1 MSLIRRA
8 KSLLI
13 GAALLLVLSL
23 VLRWS
28 VKAPEKQT
36 LLDRVV
42 VRLAAPL
49 QGVVAGLFGRVSSVW
64 TGYVAVIGVQ
74 QENQVLRRQNAE
86 LRAQLASQSA
96 LALRA
101 QRLERLLDLR
111 AQVLADTAVAQ
122 VISIETSRQFR
133 VVRVRIDRGG
143 VEMKPGMPVIAAE
156 GVVGRIAR
164 AVGPYADVQL
174 LTDAR
179 SAVDVVIPRSESRGV
194 MKGTGSDNR
203 YVCRVEYVLKKEQIE
218 VGQDVLTSGL
228 GGSFPRDLPVGKVV
242 AVRRSDASLYQEI
255 EVEPSVS
262 FGHLREVLI
271 VLSPPPP
278 PDPDAGKR
286 GFESARGPGV
296 PR

>member
-1 MSLIRRA
+1 MERQ
-8 KSLLI
+8 
-13 GAALLLVLSL
+13 G
-23 VLRWS
+23 
-28 VKAPEKQT
+28 PEKQT

-156 GVVGRIAR
+156 ELSVASL
-164 AVGPYADVQL
+164 AP
-174 LTDAR
+174 
-179 SAVDVVIPRSESRGV
+179 
-194 MKGTGSDNR
+194 SDR
-203 YVCRVEYVLKKEQIE
+203 MPMCSY
-218 VGQDVLTSGL
+218 S
-228 GGSFPRDLPVGKVV
+228 PMH
-242 AVRRSDASLYQEI
+242 ARRSMS
-255 EVEPSVS
+255 
-262 FGHLREVLI
+262 
-271 VLSPPPP
+271 
-278 PDPDAGKR
+278 
-286 GFESARGPGV
+286 
-296 PR
+296 

>member
-74 QENQVLRRQNAE
+74 QENQVLHRQNAE

-194 MKGTGSDNR
+194 MKGTGSDHR

>member
-1 MSLIRRA
+1 LSLIRRA

-36 LLDRVV
+36 LLDRAV

-49 QGVVAGLFGRVSSVW
+49 QGVVASLFGRVSSVW

-74 QENQVLRRQNAE
+74 QENQVLRRHNAE

>member
-1 MSLIRRA
+1 LSLIRRA

>member
-36 LLDRVV
+36 LLDRAV

-49 QGVVAGLFGRVSSVW
+49 QGVVAGLFGRVSSMW
-64 TGYVAVIGVQ
+64 NGYVAVIGVQ
-74 QENQVLRRQNAE
+74 QENQVLRRNNAE

-179 SAVDVVIPRSESRGV
+179 SAVDVVIPRSENRGV
-194 MKGTGSDNR
+194 MKGTGSDSR

-262 FGHLREVLI
+262 FSHLREVLI
-271 VLSPPPP
+271 VLSPPP

>member
-8 KSLLI
+8 RSLLI
-13 GAALLLVLSL
+13 GAALLLILS
-23 VLRWS
+23 VILRVS
-28 VKAPEKQT
+28 VKAPERQT

-42 VRLAAPL
+42 VRLVAPV
-49 QGVVAGLFGRVSSVW
+49 QGVVAGLFGRVSSLW
-64 TGYVAVIGVQ
+64 TGYVALVGVQ
-74 QENQVLRRQNAE
+74 QENQALRRHNAE
-86 LRAQLASQSA
+86 LQSQLASQSA

-122 VISIETSRQFR
+122 VVSVETSRQFR
-133 VVRVRIDRGG
+133 VVRVRLDRNG
-143 VEMKPGMPVIAAE
+143 VEVKPGMPVIAAE

-164 AVGPYADVQL
+164 SMGPYADVQL

-194 MKGTGSDNR
+194 MKGTGSDSR
-203 YVCRVEYVLKKEQIE
+203 YLCRVEYVLKKEAIE
-218 VGQDVLTSGL
+218 VGSDVLTSGL
-228 GGSFPRDLPVGKVV
+228 GGSFPRDLPVGKIV

-262 FGHLREVLI
+262 FAHLREVLI

-286 GFESARGPGV
+286 GFESARGAGV

>member
-8 KSLLI
+8 RSLLI
-13 GAALLLVLSL
+13 GAALLLILS
-23 VLRWS
+23 VILRVS
-28 VKAPEKQT
+28 VKAPERQT

-42 VRLAAPL
+42 VRLVAPV
-49 QGVVAGLFGRVSSVW
+49 QGVVAGLFGRVSSLW
-64 TGYVAVIGVQ
+64 TGYVALVGVQ
-74 QENQVLRRQNAE
+74 QENQALRRHNAE
-86 LRAQLASQSA
+86 LQSQLASQSA

-122 VISIETSRQFR
+122 VVSVETSRQFR
-133 VVRVRIDRGG
+133 VVRVRIDRNG
-143 VEMKPGMPVIAAE
+143 VEVKFGMPVIAAE

-164 AVGPYADVQL
+164 SMGPYADVQL

-194 MKGTGSDNR
+194 MKGTGSDSR
-203 YVCRVEYVLKKEQIE
+203 YLCRVEYVLKKEAIE
-218 VGQDVLTSGL
+218 VGSDVLTSGL
-228 GGSFPRDLPVGKVV
+228 GGSFPRDLPVGKIV

-262 FGHLREVLI
+262 FAHLREVLI

-286 GFESARGPGV
+286 GFESARGAGV

>member
-194 MKGTGSDNR
+194 MKGTGSDHR

>member
-36 LLDRVV
+36 LLDRAV

-49 QGVVAGLFGRVSSVW
+49 QGVVASLFGRVSSVW
-64 TGYVAVIGVQ
+64 NGYVAVIGVQ
-74 QENQVLRRQNAE
+74 QENQVLRRNNAE

-194 MKGTGSDNR
+194 MKGTGSDSR

-262 FGHLREVLI
+262 FSHLREVLI

>member
-36 LLDRVV
+36 LLDRAV

-49 QGVVAGLFGRVSSVW
+49 QGVVASLFGRVSSVW

-74 QENQVLRRQNAE
+74 QENQVLRRNNAE

-194 MKGTGSDNR
+194 MKGTGSDSR

-262 FGHLREVLI
+262 FSHLREVLI

>member
-1 MSLIRRA
+1 M
-8 KSLLI
+8 
-13 GAALLLVLSL
+13 
-23 VLRWS
+23 
-28 VKAPEKQT
+28 
-36 LLDRVV
+36 
-42 VRLAAPL
+42 
-49 QGVVAGLFGRVSSVW
+49 
-64 TGYVAVIGVQ
+64 AVIGVQ
-74 QENQVLRRQNAE
+74 QENQVLRRNNAE

-194 MKGTGSDNR
+194 MKGTGSDSR

-262 FGHLREVLI
+262 FSHLREVLI

>member
-13 GAALLLVLSL
+13 GAALLLFLSL
-23 VLRWS
+23 ILRWS
-28 VKAPEKQT
+28 VKAPEQQT
-36 LLDRVV
+36 PLDRAV

-49 QGVVAGLFGRVSSVW
+49 QSVVASGFGRISSVW
-64 TGYVAVIGVQ
+64 SSYLALVGVQ
-74 QENQVLRRQNAE
+74 QENQTLRRQNAE
-86 LRAQLASQSA
+86 LRSQLASQSA
-96 LALRA
+96 LALRT

-111 AQVLADTAVAQ
+111 SQVLADTAVAQ
-122 VISIETSRQFR
+122 VVSVETSRQFR
-133 VVRVRIDRGG
+133 VVRVRIDRSG
-143 VEMKPGMPVIAAE
+143 VEVRPGMPVIAAE

-164 AVGPYADVQL
+164 SVGPYAEVQL

-179 SAVDVVIPRSESRGV
+179 SAVDVVLPRSESRGV
-194 MKGTGSDNR
+194 MKGTGSDSR
-203 YVCRVEYVLKKEQIE
+203 YVCRVEYVLKKEAIE
-218 VGQDVLTSGL
+218 IGDNVLTSGL

-255 EVEPSVS
+255 EVEPTVP
-262 FGHLREVLI
+262 FAHLREVLI

>member
-28 VKAPEKQT
+28 VKAPDKQT

-156 GVVGRIAR
+156 GVVGRVAR

-194 MKGTGSDNR
+194 MKGTGSDHR